1 MNTISIVA
9 VMILVL
15 GVAGQATSVG
25 VCEFELLSY
34 IWFDRT
40 GRGGR
45 LGLVLVGPAIAL
57 TLWVAW
63 WG

>member
-15 GVAGQATSVG
+15 GVAG
-25 VCEFELLSY
+25 LLSY

-45 LGLVLVGPAIAL
+45 LGLVLLGPAIAL
-57 TLWVAW
+57 ILWVAW